1 MVITPTPQLGIS
13 GALNVQVHTSC
24 EFLTIRAKSF
34 LTPAGTELII
44 TITHYDT
51 GASISQDIY
60 FTGSG
65 GYGVI
70 TVSIIDLPSQ
80 YGLYKVCLSE
90 AEEEQICKPVLIAC
104 DIDCC
109 LTDLV
114 NELLACACDCP
125 KCASTLAKAQK
136 IFLLLQSALSAV
148 DLANTM
154 EGSVNM
160 GYYIDILKKYKKAVE
175 LCDSSCGC
183 DC

>member
-1 MVITPTPQLGIS
+1 MSLS
-13 GALNVQVHTSC
+13 VQVHTSC
-24 EFLTIRAKSF
+24 EFLTIRSKSY
-34 LTPAGTELII
+34 LDPGGTDGTI

-51 GASISQDIY
+51 GASISTTIY
-60 FTGSG
+60 FSGSG

-70 TVSIIDLPSQ
+70 TVPIDNLSSQ
-80 YGLYKVCLSE
+80 YGLYKICLIE
-90 AEEEQICKPVLIAC
+90 DEEEQICKPVLISC

-136 IFLLLQSALSAV
+136 IFLLLQSAQSAV
-148 DLANTM
+148 DLANTT

-160 GYYIDILKKYKKAVE
+160 GYYKDILKKYEKAVE